1 MVTVSQLSA
10 MPLFLRN
17 QNFWNRLLD
26 PLTQSGKNGRFKELR
41 LASATHRW
49 FFDDKGVDAAY
60 LSPTQLGLVDVAQ
73 SILERGP
80 WTLPT
85 WRMEEQLAE
94 NAVEEFGWQLTA
106 PNRDSGDLSYRVESS
121 SPDAHFQ
128 NALVTGRW
136 PCEVTSLAAADEIWN
151 NYEGDERGSEMERRF
166 FYDVLVPVLGFPLL
180 DFLRLQPELLTLGL
194 DPLLFTGQRADF
206 SLNTGRGLKLLIEV
220 DGGQHRDESQLLLDE
235 KRNKALEDE
244 GWTIWRIP
252 TSRLRFTEQL
262 QRELG
267 RILKDRQGATDWG
280 VTSRIETPRSREL
293 LTCVWGATAASRI
306 QFLLLEAIRRG
317 VLEWNKPWRVS
328 VIEADTAIGRAALE
342 DFQDWFGRLRE
353 IFGESPAPAI
363 LDTEDSSLTDT
374 QLVIDISVIQP
385 HLSAPRSGT
394 PVAWSR
400 PANYVG
406 PVPKR
411 KFAHRMMAPEEPPRY
426 LVESFVQDFLRK
438 SGLREGQFEIVTRIL
453 MGKDVIGLLPTGGG
467 KSLTYQLCGLLL
479 GGLTIYVSPL
489 KSLLQ
494 DQRERFFALGVE
506 RAQEISSALTPT
518 AKHEAGQLLSVGGI
532 RFLLIAPERLLIR
545 GFRQQLDQFRARF
558 GEVTQVVIDE
568 CHCVSEWGH
577 DFRPAYLSLS
587 RIVKERTK
595 RLGVSAPLVA
605 LTGTASSIV
614 LSDVKRELGIL
625 EDGASVRARRLDRP
639 EIAMSCMKLRNNEKA
654 QVLQENTEEFVL
666 NSSSRTDGLL
676 VFSRF
681 VGGLEGVVG
690 VSSSMMSVIPN
701 EMLRFYSGS
710 EPNWNQYAAF
720 VRKRKAK
727 TISKQ
732 EALQAMPLWALSPDG
747 KPLAWEQVKAKVQSD
762 FISGL
767 PGSYQV
773 LVATNAFGMG
783 IDKPSIRCVIH
794 YMTPQSPEAYY
805 QEVGRAGRD
814 KKASRAVLLFSDED
828 PGITDKIFDPGASIA
843 EARQIYKEFVEK
855 QRYGGGDFIK
865 TFFFHQST
873 FTGPEAEA
881 NVVTRLLEAVR
892 NRIDS
897 GEGLLFEYFAEN
909 PKIKDEKSNDWREE
923 KSLEYAIVRLI
934 LLGVVKDYTKDYKSQ
949 QFDLTLEPAWY
960 EQHRDPKRLA
970 DYYARRF
977 REYSHRYQTYLKV
990 KGEEEIRAA
999 ETVKDIESATAD
1011 ALVGFVYEQI
1021 ERKRRQASRQMLEL
1035 ARIGAED
1042 HELFRERLNHY
1053 LQVSEKFTRELELLA
1068 QDDSLQT
1075 WHAQLA
1081 SVGSR
1086 DEVAELHGACQRVLE
1101 SYPTHPG
1108 LLSISAATRLT
1119 PTDDDLKRSEEEFN
1133 AALRYAAEVGGI
1145 DDAKELG
1152 NSVASYAADVDETL
1166 ADMIQTALGVWM
1178 ITNGMK
1184 DEAIHRFSTKRR
1196 VRERW
1201 VTSLLRDVQEGIPEM
1216 REL

>member
-1 MVTVSQLSA
+1 

-26 PLTQSGKNGRFKELR
+26 PLAQSENNARFKELR

-49 FFDDKGVDAAY
+49 SFDDKGCGCCE
-60 LSPTQLGLVDVAQ
+60 LSPVQMGVVDVAQ

-85 WRMEEQLAE
+85 WPMEEQLGE
-94 NAVEEFGWQLTA
+94 KVVETLGWQLA
-106 PNRDSGDLSYRVESS
+106 AHLPDSGNLCYQVKSHT
-121 SPDAHFQ
+121 PDVHFQ

-136 PCEVTSLAAADEIWN
+136 PCEVTSVAVADEIWN
-151 NYEGDERGSEMERRF
+151 NYEGEEPGSEAERLF
-166 FYDVLVPVLGFPLL
+166 FDSVLIPVLGFPLL

-194 DPLLFTGQRADF
+194 DPLVFTGQRADF
-206 SLNTGRGLKLLIEV
+206 SLNTGRGLKLVIEV
-220 DGGQHRDESQLLLDE
+220 DGGQHQEAGQYLLDKKRDE
-235 KRNKALEDE
+235 ALEAE

-252 TSRLRFTEQL
+252 TSRLGLAEQL
-262 QRELG
+262 RRELG
-267 RILKDRQGATDWG
+267 AIVNARKGGTDWG
-280 VTSRIETPRSREL
+280 VAPRIETPRSREL
-293 LTCVWGATAASRI
+293 LTCVWGATVVARI

-317 VLEWNKPWRVS
+317 VLSWGGPWNVC
-328 VIEADTAIGRAALE
+328 VIEADTSIGAAALE
-342 DFQDWFGRLRE
+342 DFRDWFGRLRE
-353 IFGESPAPAI
+353 IFGEPPAPTI
-363 LDTEDSSLTDT
+363 SYGRVSSPTDT

-385 HLSAPRSGT
+385 HRPAPRTDT

-400 PANYVG
+400 PANFVG

-411 KFAHRMMAPEEPPRY
+411 KFTHRMKAPKEPARY

-438 SGLREGQFEIVTRIL
+438 SGLREGQFEIIARIL
-453 MGKDVIGLLPTGGG
+453 AGQDVIGLLPTGGG

-506 RAQEISSALTPT
+506 RAQEISSALTLT
-518 AKHEAGQLLSVGGI
+518 AKHQAGQLLSVGGI
-532 RFLLIAPERLLIR
+532 RFLLIAPERLLIG
-545 GFRQQLDQFRARF
+545 GFRQQLAQFRAQF
-558 GEVTQVVIDE
+558 GEVSQVVIDE

-605 LTGTASSIV
+605 LTGTASSVV
-614 LSDVKRELGIL
+614 LSDVKRELGIQ
-625 EDGASVRARRLDRP
+625 EDGASIRAKRLDRP
-639 EIAMSCMKLRNNEKA
+639 EIAMSCVKLRNNEKA
-654 QVLQENTEEFVL
+654 QALRENAEEFIL
-666 NSSSRTDGLL
+666 STANRTDGLL

-690 VSSSMMSVIPN
+690 VSSSMMTVVPHETI
-701 EMLRFYSGS
+701 RFYSGS
-710 EPNWNQYAAF
+710 EPNWTQYAAF
-720 VRKRKAK
+720 VTKRKAK
-727 TISKQ
+727 TISKEQ
-732 EALQAMPLWALSPDG
+732 ALQSMPLWALSPDG
-747 KPLAWEQVKAKVQSD
+747 VPLEWEQAKAKVQSD

-783 IDKPSIRCVIH
+783 IDKPSIRRVIH

-814 KKASRAVLLFSDED
+814 KKESSAVLLFSDEN
-828 PGITDKIFDPGASIA
+828 PGTTDKIFDPGASIA
-843 EARQIYKEFVEK
+843 EARQIYKEFIEK
-855 QRYGGGDFIK
+855 ERYGGGDFIK

-873 FTGPEAEA
+873 FSGPEAEE
-881 NVVTRLLEAVR
+881 NVVTRLFDVLR
-892 NRIDS
+892 SRLDS
-897 GEGLLFEYFAEN
+897 DDSLLFEYFAEG
-909 PKIKDEKSNDWREE
+909 PKVKDENSHEWREE

-934 LLGVVKDYTKDYKSQ
+934 LLGVVRDYTKDYKSQ
-949 QFDLTLEPAWY
+949 QFDLTLEPVWHAL
-960 EQHRDPKRLA
+960 HNDPKKLA
-970 DYYARRF
+970 AYYARRF

-990 KGEEEIRAA
+990 KGEEEILAS
-999 ETVKDIESATAD
+999 ETVQEIECATAK

-1042 HELFRERLNHY
+1042 RELFRERLNHY
-1053 LQVSEKFTRELELLA
+1053 LQVSEKFTRELEVIA

-1075 WHAQLA
+1075 WQAQLD
-1081 SVGSR
+1081 SVASR

-1108 LLSISAATRLT
+1108 LLSISAATRLR
-1119 PTDDDLKRSEEEFN
+1119 PTNDDRQRSEEEFN

-1145 DDAKELG
+1145 VQAKELG
-1152 NSVASYAADVDETL
+1152 DAVASYAADVDEDL
-1166 ADMIQTALGVWM
+1166 ADTMQTALGVWL
-1178 ITNGMK
+1178 IRNSMK
-1184 DEAIHRFSTKRR
+1184 DEAIHRFASKKG
-1196 VRERW
+1196 VRDHWMGDIIREIR
-1201 VTSLLRDVQEGIPEM
+1201 GYIPEM
-1216 REL
+1216 GEL